1 MRREVRVLALVA
13 IVGLAASGFA
23 LDASKCTS
31 STQDCLNYM
40 SRNLENRGWVGIEV
54 DDEGGI
60 AQMIVSNVV
69 KDSPADKAG
78 FNRGDLLIA
87 VNGVVFAESNK
98 KKIRD
103 IQYSMKPGDDVVYVV
118 GRRRAKKE
126 LRVELGPLPDTV
138 IAQQIGEHMMDHA
151 EVKVASASAD

>member
-1 MRREVRVLALVA
+1 MRREVRVLAMVA

-60 AQMIVSNVV
+60 AQMFVSNVV

-103 IQYSMKPGDDVVYVV
+103 IQYAMKAGDDVVYLV

-151 EVKVASASAD
+151 EVKVASAE

>member
-1 MRREVRVLALVA
+1 MRREVRVLAMVA

-60 AQMIVSNVV
+60 AQMFVSNVV

-103 IQYSMKPGDDVVYVV
+103 IQYAMKPGDDVVYVV

-151 EVKVASASAD
+151 EVKVASAE

>member
-1 MRREVRVLALVA
+1 MRREVRVLAMVA

-60 AQMIVSNVV
+60 AEMFVSNVV
-69 KDSPADKAG
+69 EDSPADKAG

-103 IQYSMKPGDDVVYVV
+103 IQYAMKPGDDVVYVV

-151 EVKVASASAD
+151 EVKVASAE

>member
-1 MRREVRVLALVA
+1 MRREVRVLAMVA

-60 AQMIVSNVV
+60 AQMFVSNVV
-69 KDSPADKAG
+69 EDSPADKAG

-103 IQYSMKPGDDVVYVV
+103 IQYAMKAGDDVVYLV

-151 EVKVASASAD
+151 EVKVASAE

>member
-1 MRREVRVLALVA
+1 MRREVRVLAMVA

-60 AQMIVSNVV
+60 AEMFVSNVV
-69 KDSPADKAG
+69 EDSPADKAG

-103 IQYSMKPGDDVVYVV
+103 IQYAMKAGDDVVYLV

-151 EVKVASASAD
+151 EVKVASAE